1 MTQRLL
7 PDGWVETTL
16 SLLGSIQ
23 TGKTPSTKVAENF
36 GGDIL
41 FVKPADL
48 DNGGYINTTQDT
60 LTQKGLDTIPKL
72 PPKAIMVTC
81 IGNLGKVGITTQVCA
96 TNQQINSVIPNGS
109 VVFYKYLY
117 YCLLSLKNWLDDN
130 SSATTVAIINKTR
143 FSKAPI
149 PLPSLAEQR
158 HIATVLDDSL
168 AMVAQIRERL
178 DSVQQQLKR
187 FRQSVLADAVSG
199 RLTADWHRQN
209 NIVEWQNIKL
219 SKMAKSVTYGYTA
232 SATQVDTGVRFVRIT
247 DLHGKGIDWDSVP
260 FCEISDEDF
269 EKFKLEKND
278 LLFARMG
285 SVGKSHLIKSEPEK
299 SVYASYLIR
308 VRLRPEN
315 DINYLA
321 YYFQS
326 PQYWLEINDLSSGI
340 GRASVNGTKLKNL
353 DIPLPP
359 LPEQQEIVRRV
370 DALFA
375 HAEQIEQRMTV
386 AMAQVEQLVQ
396 SLLAAAF
403 DGSLSRAWRDA
414 NQALITGEHS
424 AAALLAQL
432 TQQPSTKAR
441 TKKSTKTAINPV

>member
-7 PDGWVETTL
+7 PDDWVETTL

-36 GGDIL
+36 GGDIP

-60 LTQKGLDTIPKL
+60 LTQKGLDAIPKL

-149 PLPSLAEQR
+149 PLPPLAEQR

-199 RLTADWHRQN
+199 RLTADWRGSERSEIALPDGWVETTLADITTAIAGGGTPSKSKPEYFQG
-209 NIVEWQNIKL
+209 NIPWMTVKDMTDVSIIDTIDHITDEAVEN
-219 SKMAKSVTYGYTA
+219 
-232 SATQVDTGVRFVRIT
+232 SATRIIPKNTPIVATRMSLGKIVIADFETAINQDLKAIFLKDVITTNFFVYWYRSKANDIISLGSGT
-247 DLHGKGIDWDSVP
+247 TVKGIRLD
-260 FCEISDEDF
+260 
-269 EKFKLEKND
+269 D
-278 LLFARMG
+278 LRQL
-285 SVGKSHLIKSEPEK
+285 S
-299 SVYASYLIR
+299 
-308 VRLRPEN
+308 
-315 DINYLA
+315 IN
-321 YYFQS
+321 
-326 PQYWLEINDLSSGI
+326 
-340 GRASVNGTKLKNL
+340 
-353 DIPLPP
+353 LPP

-375 HAEQIEQRMTV
+375 HAEQIEQRMTAV
-386 AMAQVEQLVQ
+386 ITQVERLAQ

-403 DGSLSRAWRDA
+403 DGSLSCAWRDA

-432 TQQPSTKAR
+432 ATGDSAKGGR
-441 TKKSTKTAINPV
+441 

>member
-149 PLPSLAEQR
+149 PLPPLAEQR

-199 RLTADWHRQN
+199 RLTADWRGSESYQTIN
-209 NIVEWQNIKL
+209 GFVYCQEW
-219 SKMAKSVTYGYTA
+219 
-232 SATQVDTGVRFVRIT
+232 
-247 DLHGKGIDWDSVP
+247 
-260 FCEISDEDF
+260 
-269 EKFKLEKND
+269 
-278 LLFARMG
+278 
-285 SVGKSHLIKSEPEK
+285 
-299 SVYASYLIR
+299 
-308 VRLRPEN
+308 
-315 DINYLA
+315 
-321 YYFQS
+321 FQS
-326 PQYWLEINDLSSGI
+326 TLGNQFNYGKTNKADAQTIADTTWVLELEDIEKESSRLLQKVFG
-340 GRASVNGTKLKNL
+340 AV
-353 DIPLPP
+353 
-359 LPEQQEIVRRV
+359 V
-370 DALFA
+370 D
-375 HAEQIEQRMTV
+375 
-386 AMAQVEQLVQ
+386 
-396 SLLAAAF
+396 
-403 DGSLSRAWRDA
+403 
-414 NQALITGEHS
+414 
-424 AAALLAQL
+424 
-432 TQQPSTKAR
+432 
-441 TKKSTKTAINPV
+441 